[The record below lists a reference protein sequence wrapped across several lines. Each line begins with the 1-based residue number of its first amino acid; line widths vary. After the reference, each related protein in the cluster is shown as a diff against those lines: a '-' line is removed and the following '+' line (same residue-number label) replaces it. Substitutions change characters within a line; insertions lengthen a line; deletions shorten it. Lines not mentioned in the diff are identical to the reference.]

1 MSDSCTT
8 CLLWRRRVRA
18 EKGEATEYQGHRPCG
33 SLVRPSFQG
42 SQVMSPSGKRL
53 LTGPQSSC
61 VAHSAP
67 GRGEER

>member
-8 CLLWRRRVRA
+8 CLLWRSRVRP

-42 SQVMSPSGKRL
+42 SQVMSASGRQL

-61 VAHSAP
+61 GAHSAS
-67 GRGEER
+67 GRGGER